1 MQATLNQRKE
11 QPSLGAPSWDSE
23 SWNWNLHQR
32 KRWTFTSYKNQ
43 YFQICLQAYK
53 VELEDGQVLELDG
66 IFEGRNRSNSF
77 KIPLE
82 DGQTIEIVSEYE
94 EHNNEE
100 GAETFKVM
108 LEDGE
113 EFEIP
118 AEFDTSVETNERV
131 PSAPR

>member
-1 MQATLNQRKE
+1 MLLTKTNI
-11 QPSLGAPSWDSE
+11 
-23 SWNWNLHQR
+23 
-32 KRWTFTSYKNQ
+32 
-43 YFQICLQAYK
+43 FQICLQAYK

-94 EHNNEE
+94 EQTEE
-100 GAETFKVM
+100 GAETFKVT

-118 AEFDTSVETNERV
+118 AEFDTSIETHDRV